1 MAAIPYILHRIGPEN
16 FGIISVAYSSI
27 MIFKVLVDYGF
38 DISGVRLISR
48 LQGDQQKTNNVFS
61 NVFYIRFTII
71 ILLGILLL
79 LSTFFISAVDEH
91 FSIYISTF
99 LMLPGFVLQAI
110 WVYTGAE
117 KTKFIYIINLSMGLC
132 YILGL
137 LAFVKNENDYIY
149 VPLIQSLAIIS
160 SGILSQIILI
170 RKLNIRFTKLDIHSI
185 YLQFKEGYP
194 TFFANLG
201 INLYRNSSV
210 IILSFFVPKEVTG
223 LYAAAERV
231 IKALQNLLSP
241 LTNALFPMLSR
252 ISSEDQN
259 RGQKLILNAALG
271 LFLLAFFL
279 VILIQMFG
287 EIPLL
292 YFFGHEF
299 AQSIL
304 YFDILIIVLPFG
316 IANYVLGV
324 IYMLNNR
331 LEITFMLAVLI
342 VGILAIAFYALVSK
356 YYEAI
361 GTSFVYLGAEILLVL
376 IFASAIYRS
385 RLLK

>member
-1 MAAIPYILHRIGPEN
+1 
-16 FGIISVAYSSI
+16 
-27 MIFKVLVDYGF
+27 
-38 DISGVRLISR
+38 
-48 LQGDQQKTNNVFS
+48 
-61 NVFYIRFTII
+61 
-71 ILLGILLL
+71 
-79 LSTFFISAVDEH
+79 
-91 FSIYISTF
+91 
-99 LMLPGFVLQAI
+99 
-110 WVYTGAE
+110 
-117 KTKFIYIINLSMGLC
+117 
-132 YILGL
+132 
-137 LAFVKNENDYIY
+137 
-149 VPLIQSLAIIS
+149 
-160 SGILSQIILI
+160 
-170 RKLNIRFTKLDIHSI
+170 
-185 YLQFKEGYP
+185 
-194 TFFANLG
+194 
-201 INLYRNSSV
+201 
-210 IILSFFVPKEVTG
+210 
-223 LYAAAERV
+223 
-231 IKALQNLLSP
+231 
-241 LTNALFPMLSR
+241 
-252 ISSEDQN
+252 
-259 RGQKLILNAALG
+259 
-271 LFLLAFFL
+271 
-279 VILIQMFG
+279 MFG